1 MKNKSGI
8 FEKIFYNNKL
18 LLVFCIIL
26 SITLWTAVK
35 INVSDNTSRTISDVK
50 VTIDTALLEENDFKV
65 FAEEEDLYV
74 DVKVSGKSYNINSYS
89 LTENEI
95 IVEATTGY
103 VDASGYRI
111 LNLTGRTTDTDVSV
125 TGLTPSTITVFFDK
139 EAKETFNVEAKLT
152 NGAADLSKEGYVVG
166 QPVAS
171 MSTVEVSGPASV
183 LEKLNKV
190 YFEATVDESE
200 IPLTVTKE
208 IAADISF
215 DLESERGS
223 QFLLCNGVMAEDDAN
238 TATVTIPVYRVK
250 NVKTAVKFIN
260 EPKDFDKNN
269 APVLINPSEV
279 EISYNPKGNEDI
291 ETLNVGTVDFRQLD
305 NKVNTLEFVL
315 DAKTSANIINTQQ
328 SVFTVTVDMSGMS
341 KRVFE
346 EVPGKIVALNSKDGY
361 DYSVSLTNGGLNN
374 IVIIGPKES
383 LDKITVDDLQ
393 VEVNV
398 SSLNVDKKTPQKAE
412 VSNISI
418 ISEDIN
424 DCWVYG
430 SYNSFITVKKR

>member
-35 INVSDNTSRTISDVK
+35 INVSDKTSRTISDVK

-125 TGLTPSTITVFFDK
+125 TGITPSTITVFFDK

-250 NVKTAVKFIN
+250 NVKTSVKFIN

-315 DAKTSANIINTQQ
+315 DTKTSANIINTQQ

-430 SYNSFITVKKR
+430 SYNAFITVNKR

>member
-125 TGLTPSTITVFFDK
+125 TGITPSTITVFFDK

-250 NVKTAVKFIN
+250 NVKTSVKFIN

-279 EISYNPKGNEDI
+279 EISYNPKGNDDI

-315 DAKTSANIINTQQ
+315 DTKTSANIINTQQ

-346 EVPGKIVALNSKDGY
+346 EVPGKIVALNSKEGY

>member
-125 TGLTPSTITVFFDK
+125 TGITPSTITVFFDK

-190 YFEATVDESE
+190 YFEATVDETE

-250 NVKTAVKFIN
+250 NVKTSVKFIN

>member
-125 TGLTPSTITVFFDK
+125 TGITPSTITVFFDK

-190 YFEATVDESE
+190 YFEATVDETE

>member
-125 TGLTPSTITVFFDK
+125 TGITPSTITVFFDK

-346 EVPGKIVALNSKDGY
+346 EVPGKIVALNSKEGY

-430 SYNSFITVKKR
+430 SYNAFITVNKR

>member
-125 TGLTPSTITVFFDK
+125 TGITPSTITVFFDK

-250 NVKTAVKFIN
+250 NVKTSVKFIN

-315 DAKTSANIINTQQ
+315 DTKTSANIINTQQ

>member
-125 TGLTPSTITVFFDK
+125 TGITPSTITVFFDK

-250 NVKTAVKFIN
+250 NVKTSVKFIN

-315 DAKTSANIINTQQ
+315 DTKTSANIINTQQ

-346 EVPGKIVALNSKDGY
+346 EVPGKIVALNSKEGY

-430 SYNSFITVKKR
+430 SYNAFITVNKH

>member
-125 TGLTPSTITVFFDK
+125 TGITPSTITVFFDK

-190 YFEATVDESE
+190 YFEATVDETE

-250 NVKTAVKFIN
+250 NVKTSVKFIN

-315 DAKTSANIINTQQ
+315 DTKTSANIINTQQ

-346 EVPGKIVALNSKDGY
+346 EVPGKIVALNSKEGY

>member
-125 TGLTPSTITVFFDK
+125 TGITPSTITVFFDK

-250 NVKTAVKFIN
+250 NVKTSVKFIN

>member
-74 DVKVSGKSYNINSYS
+74 DVKVSGKSYNIYSYS

-125 TGLTPSTITVFFDK
+125 TGITPSTITVFFDK

-190 YFEATVDESE
+190 YFEATVDETV

-250 NVKTAVKFIN
+250 NVKTSVKFIN

-315 DAKTSANIINTQQ
+315 DTKTSANIINTQQ

-430 SYNSFITVKKR
+430 SYNSFITVNKR

>member
-65 FAEEEDLYV
+65 FADEEDLYV

-125 TGLTPSTITVFFDK
+125 TGITPSTITVFFDK

-152 NGAADLSKEGYVVG
+152 NGDADLSKEGYVVG
-166 QPVAS
+166 HPVAS

-223 QFLLCNGVMAEDDAN
+223 QFLLCNRVMAEDDAN

-250 NVKTAVKFIN
+250 NVKTSVKFIN

-291 ETLNVGTVDFRQLD
+291 ETLNVGTVNFRQLD

-346 EVPGKIVALNSKDGY
+346 EVPGKIVALNSKEG
-361 DYSVSLTNGGLNN
+361 
-374 IVIIGPKES
+374 
-383 LDKITVDDLQ
+383 
-393 VEVNV
+393 
-398 SSLNVDKKTPQKAE
+398 
-412 VSNISI
+412 
-418 ISEDIN
+418 
-424 DCWVYG
+424 
-430 SYNSFITVKKR
+430 

>member
-125 TGLTPSTITVFFDK
+125 TGITPSTITVFFDK

-250 NVKTAVKFIN
+250 NVKTSVKFIN

-346 EVPGKIVALNSKDGY
+346 EVPGKIVALNSKEGY

>member
-125 TGLTPSTITVFFDK
+125 TGITPSTITVFFDK